1 MNQYLLAL
9 ALAAMPA
16 AGNFAGGLLAESMRV
31 SQRMLSFAL
40 HAAAGIVM
48 AVVAVELLPESFESA
63 PAWLIVLAFVLG
75 GGFFMAVDTAIERF
89 GRSRDA
95 SSAEAGAASES
106 GEAAGGPWVI
116 YFGVAVDLFSD
127 GIMIGAGSTVSFS
140 LGLLL
145 ALGQVPADIPEGFA
159 TIATFR
165 AKGVPRR
172 TRLLLAAS
180 FALVIFLGV
189 TVGYWAVRS
198 APEVVKFALLAFTA
212 GVLMTV
218 AVEEIVPEAHKS
230 EETKTATACFVGGF
244 ALFALLSKYLGE

>member
-1 MNQYLLAL
+1 MDQYLLAL

-16 AGNFAGGLLAESMRV
+16 VGNFAGGLMAELFRV
-31 SQRMLSFAL
+31 SERMLSFAL
-40 HAAAGIVM
+40 HAAAGIVL

-75 GGFFMAVDTAIERF
+75 GGFLMAVDAGIERL
-89 GRSRDA
+89 GRSKDA
-95 SSAEAGAASES
+95 ESAAAS
-106 GEAAGGPWVI
+106 GPWVI

-127 GIMIGAGSTVSFS
+127 GIMIGAGSTVSLS

-180 FALVIFLGV
+180 FAFVIFLGV
-189 TVGYWAVRS
+189 TIGYWGVRS
-198 APEVVKFALLAFTA
+198 APDVVKFALLAFTA
-212 GVLMTV
+212 GVLVTV
-218 AVEEIVPEAHKS
+218 AVEEIVPEAHKADES
-230 EETKTATACFVGGF
+230 RWATACFIGGF
-244 ALFALLSKYLGE
+244 ALFALLSSYLGG

>member
-16 AGNFAGGLLAESMRV
+16 LGNFAGGLLAEWMRV
-31 SQRMLSFAL
+31 SDRMLSFAL

-63 PAWLIVLAFVLG
+63 PAWLIILAFVLG
-75 GGFFMAVDTAIERF
+75 GAFFMAVDTAIERF
-89 GRSRDA
+89 GRS
-95 SSAEAGAASES
+95 SES
-106 GEAAGGPWVI
+106 GEASGGPWAI

-127 GIMIGAGSTVSFS
+127 GIMIGAGTTVSFS

-159 TIATFR
+159 TIATLR

-180 FALVIFLGV
+180 LALVIFLGV
-189 TVGYWAVRS
+189 TVGYWAVRG